1 MAAIRVE
8 SERPGAIKRALADAG
23 WLGGE
28 RILAAGQLRQGK
40 AAEKTSVIATLVE
53 VLRPR
58 RSKSLPA
65 HFVLAVTPSRVV
77 AFAATGGT
85 TQGQRQ
91 YVLRIR
97 DPIAGEWPRGQVSL
111 RDLPEGEKSKGGT
124 LQLGTES
131 IPVSRPRLSGEP
143 NTDELLAT
151 LSA

>member
-1 MAAIRVE
+1 MVVIRVE
-8 SERPGAIKRALADAG
+8 SEQPGAIKRALADSG

-28 RILAAGQLRQGK
+28 RVLAAGQLRQGE
-40 AAEKTSVIATLVE
+40 AAEKTTVWATLIE

-77 AFAATGGT
+77 AFRATGGT
-85 TQGQRQ
+85 TQGQRR

-97 DPIAGEWPRGQVSL
+97 GPIAGEWPRGQVLL
-111 RDLPEGEKSKGGT
+111 RDLPEGARSMGGT
-124 LQLGTES
+124 LEIGNES
-131 IPVSRPRLSGEP
+131 IPVSRAKLSGEP
-143 NTDELLAT
+143 DTDELLAT